1 MSSMQLFY
9 VLPFFLLMVILNPIH
24 AVDYLVINNATV
36 TLGGAQFGNEIGV
49 QYTEQTLQLASEF
62 IWQTFKQAEYERKYY
77 PEITMV
83 VTSFPGITSTQ
94 ENYIRFSSDYIQNYV
109 GDVRIEV
116 IGVLYHET
124 ARVGNGIADYIRL
137 KAGWASPHWVQRGSG
152 LKWDEGFAVTAYF
165 LEYCNAL
172 NDGFVAELNAL
183 MKYSYSNVLFVKLT
197 GKSVDELWNTY
208 KAHYE

>member
-1 MSSMQLFY
+1 VTKISDTTPYNRLNLLKEKKKKMSSMQLFY

-83 VTSFPGITSTQ
+83 VTSLISWDNKYP
-94 ENYIRFSSDYIQNYV
+94 RK
-109 GDVRIEV
+109 
-116 IGVLYHET
+116 LYP
-124 ARVGNGIADYIRL
+124 L
-137 KAGWASPHWVQRGSG
+137 
-152 LKWDEGFAVTAYF
+152 
-165 LEYCNAL
+165 
-172 NDGFVAELNAL
+172 
-183 MKYSYSNVLFVKLT
+183 
-197 GKSVDELWNTY
+197 
-208 KAHYE
+208 